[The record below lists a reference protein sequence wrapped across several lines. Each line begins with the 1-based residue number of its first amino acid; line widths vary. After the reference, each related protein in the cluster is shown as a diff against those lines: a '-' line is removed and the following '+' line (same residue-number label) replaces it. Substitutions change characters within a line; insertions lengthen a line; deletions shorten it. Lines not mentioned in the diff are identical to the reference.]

1 MGKTRFMVI
10 KLKELIKTAT
20 FAILGAAIIIALIMF
35 LMPDRADEKY
45 NSGTY
50 NTNITMGSEVA
61 AVSLTFSKTEITD
74 ISFIPATDTLAVFYP
89 LAQDAATNVCRQI
102 LDNQSTES
110 IELSSDYQFTGELI
124 VNAADA
130 CISRAKK

>member
-10 KLKELIKTAT
+10 KLKELIKTVI
-20 FAILGAAIIIALIMF
+20 FAILGAAIIITLIMF
-35 LMPDRADEKY
+35 LMPGRADEKY

-50 NTNITMGSEVA
+50 TTNITMGSESA
-61 AVSLTFSKTEITD
+61 ALSLTFSKTEITD
-74 ISFIPATDTLAVFYP
+74 ISFIPASDTLAVFYP
-89 LAQDAATNVCRQI
+89 LAQDAANGICQQI
-102 LDNQSTES
+102 LDNQSTQN
-110 IELSSDYQFTGELI
+110 IKLSSDYQFTGELI